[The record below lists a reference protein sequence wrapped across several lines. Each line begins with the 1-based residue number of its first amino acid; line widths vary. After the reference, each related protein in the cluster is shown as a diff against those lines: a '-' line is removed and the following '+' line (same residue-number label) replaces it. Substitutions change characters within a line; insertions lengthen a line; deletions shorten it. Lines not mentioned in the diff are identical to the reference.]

1 MSNYR
6 LNLPQLS
13 GKICIT
19 DGGMETDL
27 IFNQQIDL
35 PEFASYDLL
44 RTQQGY
50 ETLYEY
56 FKVYAVLA
64 QRFNVGLILETPTWR
79 ANPDWGKKI
88 GDSPDAIHQFN
99 LESVKLIEHIRD
111 DFETENSPIII
122 SGCIGPRGDGYTADS
137 LMSATEAQQYHS
149 TQIASFAKTNT
160 DLVSALTLNYVEEAI
175 GVTLAAQQYN
185 LPVCISFTV
194 ETDGKLPTGETLEQ
208 AILAVDQATNNGPA
222 YYMIN
227 CAHPT
232 HIDHLFNNTEG
243 RWLER
248 LKAIRG
254 NASCLS
260 HQELDEAETLDDG
273 NPVAF
278 GIELGNLKNSSSH
291 ITVLGGCCG
300 TDHRHIEEVCNNIA
314 VAMA

>member
-1 MSNYR
+1 MSNFR
-6 LNLPQLS
+6 TNLPQLS

-27 IFNQQIDL
+27 IFNKKIDL

-50 ETLYEY
+50 ETLYDY
-56 FKVYAVLA
+56 YKVYAKLA
-64 QRFNVGLILETPTWR
+64 QRFKLGLILETPTWR
-79 ANPDWGKKI
+79 ANPEWGQKI
-88 GDSPDAIHQFN
+88 GDSVDSLHGFN
-99 LESVKLIEHIRD
+99 LKSVKLIEHIR
-111 DFETENSPIII
+111 EHYQTEHTPIII
-122 SGCIGPRGDGYTADS
+122 SGCIGPRGDGYIAGKIMTVAD
-137 LMSATEAQQYHS
+137 AQQYHS
-149 TQIASFAKTNT
+149 TQISSLAETNT

-175 GVTLAAQQYN
+175 GIALAAQQYG

-194 ETDGKLPTGETLEQ
+194 ETDGKLPTGDTLEQ
-208 AILAVDQATNNGPA
+208 AILAVDGATNNAPV

-232 HIDHLFNNTEG
+232 HIDHLFDNSG
-243 RWLER
+243 DHWLKR
-248 LKAIRG
+248 LKGIRG

-260 HQELDEAETLDDG
+260 HKELDEAEVLDDG

-278 GIELGNLKNSSSH
+278 GIELGKLKDSSPH

-300 TDHRHIEEVCNNIA
+300 TDHRHIEEVCNNVA
-314 VAMA
+314 VA